1 VNDWGYSSIVM
12 IINRIVL
19 VVSLQ
24 IIAVLGFSQ
33 DMDTL
38 KLPSPQLTGGKP
50 LMDLLRE
57 RKTTRAFS
65 TKELSM
71 QELSNLLWAGAGI
84 SRPESG
90 KRTAPSANNW
100 QEVEIYVSLKSG
112 VYRYDALQ
120 NSLIP
125 VLAEDIRSK
134 TGQQDFVG
142 GAPVNLIY
150 VADYSKMT
158 NRPEAMKFFYSGT
171 DTGFISENIY
181 LYCASAGLATVVRGM
196 VNREEFKNGVKTFTG
211 EECGFCSNRRVS
223 GRVTLLGR
231 KHEAQLLRLFFYHFE

>member
-1 VNDWGYSSIVM
+1 MKTKNLALL
-12 IINRIVL
+12 II
-19 VVSLQ
+19 LQ
-24 IIAVLGFSQ
+24 IFATIGFSQ

-38 KLPSPQLTGGKP
+38 KLPTPQTSGGRP
-50 LMDLLRE
+50 LMDILKE
-57 RKTTRAFS
+57 RKTTRTFS
-65 TKELSM
+65 NRELSM
-71 QELSNLLWAGAGI
+71 QELANLLWAGAGI

-150 VADYSKMT
+150 VADYSKMA
-158 NRPEAMKFFYSGT
+158 NRPEEMKFFYSGA

-196 VNREEFKNGVKTFTG
+196 VNREELKTVLKLSPEKNVVF
-211 EECGFCSNRRVS
+211 
-223 GRVTLLGR
+223 
-231 KHEAQLLRLFFYHFE
+231 AQTVGYPAE

>member
-1 VNDWGYSSIVM
+1 MPYLRHCVNVWGYSSLGM
-12 IINRIVL
+12 KTKNLALLII
-19 VVSLQ
+19 LQ
-24 IIAVLGFSQ
+24 IFATIGFSQ

-38 KLPSPQLTGGKP
+38 KLPTPQTSGGRP
-50 LMDLLRE
+50 LMDILKE
-57 RKTTRAFS
+57 RKTTRTFS
-65 TKELSM
+65 NRELSM
-71 QELSNLLWAGAGI
+71 QELANLLWAGAGI

-150 VADYSKMT
+150 VADYSKMA
-158 NRPEAMKFFYSGT
+158 NRPEEMKFFYSGA

-196 VNREEFKNGVKTFTG
+196 VNREELKTVLKLSPEKNVVF
-211 EECGFCSNRRVS
+211 
-223 GRVTLLGR
+223 
-231 KHEAQLLRLFFYHFE
+231 AQTVGYPAE

>member
-1 VNDWGYSSIVM
+1 MPFLRHYVNVWEYSFLDM
-12 IINRIVL
+12 KTKNLALIIIFQL
-19 VVSLQ
+19 FAT
-24 IIAVLGFSQ
+24 IGFSQ

-38 KLPSPQLTGGKP
+38 KLPSPQTSGGRP
-50 LMDLLRE
+50 LMDILKE
-57 RKTTRAFS
+57 RKTTRTFS
-65 TKELSM
+65 NRELSM
-71 QELSNLLWAGAGI
+71 QELANLLWAGAGI

-125 VLAEDIRSK
+125 VLAEDIRSR

-150 VADYSKMT
+150 VADYSKMAS
-158 NRPEAMKFFYSGT
+158 RPEEMKFFYSGT

-196 VNREEFKNGVKTFTG
+196 VNREELKTVLKLSPEKNVVF
-211 EECGFCSNRRVS
+211 
-223 GRVTLLGR
+223 
-231 KHEAQLLRLFFYHFE
+231 AQTVGYPAE